1 MKEYFPCVSA
11 SRAVNFTRKERGGM
25 EQSEWKKQRVVD
37 LLAALVAG
45 RREELL
51 SYLSPACRIVFPG
64 FSAVGVEGVAALFT
78 MIEDAFDGCP
88 TKTYDLWV
96 IDDRAAVVS
105 GTLQGKF
112 RDGRI
117 MDGTRYTDQ
126 FFFDG
131 EGRVTD
137 WLVWNDLALLPPA

>member
-1 MKEYFPCVSA
+1 M
-11 SRAVNFTRKERGGM
+11 RTI
-25 EQSEWKKQRVVD
+25 EWKKQRVLD
-37 LLAALVAG
+37 LLDALVAG

-51 SYLSPACRIVFPG
+51 SYLSPTCRIVFPG
-64 FSAVGVEGVAALFT
+64 FSAVGSEGMDALFS
-78 MIEDAFDGCP
+78 MIRQAFDGCP

-105 GTLQGKF
+105 GTLLGKF
-112 RDGRI
+112 RDGRS

-126 FFFDG
+126 FFFDS

-137 WLVWNDLALLPPA
+137 WLVWNDLALVPPA